1 MWLKYYYDIFM
12 QLKKK
17 NKKVEYTSNANLN
30 SIIYKETKKNNI
42 IIFMGAGSIS
52 KIAHNFIKINA

>member
-1 MWLKYYYDIFM
+1 MK
-12 QLKKK
+12 LKKK
-17 NKKVEYTSNANLN
+17 NKKIKHTSNKNLN
-30 SIIYKETKKNNI
+30 TIIYNETKKNNI

>member
-1 MWLKYYYDIFM
+1 MK
-12 QLKKK
+12 LKKK
-17 NKKVEYTSNANLN
+17 NKIVKYTSNENLN
-30 SIIYKETKKNNI
+30 SIIYNETKKNNI